1 MSLSD
6 LEEIGGNF
14 KLYSSSVKEHFPK
27 LTTIGGDATMSIDL
41 YDEETFPLLATVGG
55 NMIIQT
61 GYSYYGDRGPLEILY
76 PSLKQVGGTLDL
88 RPLGPNV
95 SSDNDDVNYKNTKW
109 ENLDFLSSLEKIGG
123 LRIRKHDK
131 LASFAAIKAAV
142 LTCPEDKWQVEDN
155 LYNPTYKQLVEEGQW
170 TKPNIQE

>member
-1 MSLSD
+1 
-6 LEEIGGNF
+6 
-14 KLYSSSVKEHFPK
+14 
-27 LTTIGGDATMSIDL
+27 MSIDL
-41 YDEETFPLLATVGG
+41 YDEETFPLLAINGG

-131 LASFAAIKAAV
+131 LAS
-142 LTCPEDKWQVEDN
+142 LPRLRLPC
-155 LYNPTYKQLVEEGQW
+155 
-170 TKPNIQE
+170 

>member
-1 MSLSD
+1 M
-6 LEEIGGNF
+6 
-14 KLYSSSVKEHFPK
+14 KEHFPK